1 MGYRDNTGSGRSNL
15 LNTANPLVMLIVL
28 QITFF
33 ILMNFLKSIYV
44 FSRIP
49 EEQFYRNM
57 YHWFVMPG
65 DPAKF
70 ITRPWTLITMQ
81 FTEVKL
87 IMVISNLIWLWTFGH
102 LVQDLVGNGK
112 IIPIYLYSATLAGFA
127 FLVSANVFYPGAT
140 SSMFFSGT
148 ISGILGL
155 AAAATT
161 ISPQYKFF
169 PMIGGGI
176 PLWIISLVYLLLNL
190 SAAFSNPVLLL
201 PVAAG
206 GLTGFFYI
214 QMVKKGNDPG
224 EWLNDFF
231 YRISS
236 WFTPA
241 KKKGISTRQ
250 TSFYTQGSKTPFVK
264 KPNITQQRIDSILDK
279 INQKGYDQLTADE
292 KKVLNEAS
300 KKDL

>member
-1 MGYRDNTGSGRSNL
+1 MGYRDNTESGRSNL
-15 LNTANPLVMLIVL
+15 LNTANPLVMLVVL

-49 EEQFYRNM
+49 EEQFYRNI

-65 DPAKF
+65 DPMMF

-87 IMVISNLIWLWTFGH
+87 IMIISNLIWLWTFGH
-102 LVQDLVGNGK
+102 LVQDLVGNEK
-112 IIPIYLYSATLAGFA
+112 IIPIYLYSATIAGIA

-161 ISPQYKFF
+161 ISPHYRFF

-176 PLWIISLVYLLLNL
+176 PLWIIALVYLLLNL

-206 GLTGFFYI
+206 GLTGFLYI
-214 QMVKKGNDPG
+214 RMLFKGIDPG
-224 EWLNDFF
+224 VWVNDFF
-231 YRISS
+231 HMISS

-241 KKKGISTRQ
+241 KKKGISTKQ
-250 TSFYTQGSKTPFVK
+250 TSFYSQGSKSPFVK
-264 KPNITQQRIDSILDK
+264 KPNITQQRIDNILDK
-279 INQKGYDQLTADE
+279 INQKGYDQLTEDE
-292 KKVLNEAS
+292 KRILKEAS